1 MNNKKRKIL
10 KNPIIVGLALFVLN
24 MLAFFIVYYFFMDV
38 NYWDTSMKV
47 NSFVLPFLYTI
58 VGFLS
63 VYWYRNFL
71 GRITFYKAFRQAF
84 VTVFLGGFLSM
95 LSIFVFLN
103 YVDTSA
109 RDILNYQYVEL
120 ELRNLDTK
128 YYKIKNEITANG
140 DKNKLEELDKNY
152 LEAKQA
158 REIAMKERRNYF
170 SFSFLSTVFGGFV
183 LFYILLSVVVA
194 SFMKNKKSYE

>member
-1 MNNKKRKIL
+1 ML

-24 MLAFFIVYYFFMDV
+24 ILAFLMVYYFFMDV
-38 NYWDTSMKV
+38 NYWNTSMKV

-84 VTVFLGGFLSM
+84 VTVFLGGFLSV
-95 LSIFVFLN
+95 LSIFIFLN
-103 YVDTSA
+103 YVDTDA

-128 YYKIKNEITANG
+128 YHKIKNEITDNG

-152 LEAKQA
+152 LEAKHA
-158 REIAMKERRNYF
+158 REMAMKERRNYF
-170 SFSFLSTVFGGFV
+170 SFSFLSTIFGVFV

-194 SFMKNKKSYE
+194 SFLKNKKSYE